1 MIPNLV
7 IAILAAG
14 KGKRMKSSLPKVL
27 HEINNKTLIENV
39 IETSCKLNSNKIIVI
54 VGYKKDLIKNKLSK
68 YNIEFAE
75 QNEQKGTGH
84 AVQQCEKN
92 IGNLNGNIL
101 ILSGDVPMISK
112 QTLTNLIEEHVVNKS
127 KASLIS
133 AEITDPTG
141 YGRIKRDSQNHFIS
155 IVEHK
160 DATDDELKINEI
172 NAGIY
177 IFDINTLFSKLS
189 KIKNNN
195 SQGEYYLGDV
205 LKHIDKKE
213 ISIIKTSNQS
223 EILGINNME
232 QLNEIIEKNI
242 I

>member
-1 MIPNLV
+1 
-7 IAILAAG
+7 
-14 KGKRMKSSLPKVL
+14 
-27 HEINNKTLIENV
+27 
-39 IETSCKLNSNKIIVI
+39 
-54 VGYKKDLIKNKLSK
+54 
-68 YNIEFAE
+68 
-75 QNEQKGTGH
+75 
-84 AVQQCEKN
+84 
-92 IGNLNGNIL
+92 
-101 ILSGDVPMISK
+101 MISK
-112 QTLTNLIEEHVVNKS
+112 KTLLDLVKTHITNNS

-133 AEITDPTG
+133 AEINNPIG
-141 YGRIKRDSQNHFIS
+141 YGRIKRDSQNCFIS

-160 DATDDELKINEI
+160 EATNDELKINEI